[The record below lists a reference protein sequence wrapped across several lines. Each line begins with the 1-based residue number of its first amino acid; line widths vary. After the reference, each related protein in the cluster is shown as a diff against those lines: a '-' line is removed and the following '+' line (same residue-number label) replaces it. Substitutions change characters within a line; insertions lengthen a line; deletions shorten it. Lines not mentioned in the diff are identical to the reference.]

1 MPITKTV
8 LLLGSNMGDR
18 RKNLSAAIKEIN
30 TMIDKV
36 TMQSKIYETEPWG
49 NTDQE
54 KFYNM
59 CVVIDTNKEAEEIF
73 RRTLLIEKKLGR
85 VRNALQYQPRII
97 DIDILFVGD
106 TVINTHQLT
115 IPHEQIPNRRFTLTP
130 LAEIIPDFIHPV
142 MNKSVLELWNDCT
155 DTLACT
161 PVGTL

>member
-1 MPITKTV
+1 MAISKTI

-18 RKNLSAAIKEIN
+18 KKNLAAAVKEIS

-36 TMQSKIYETEPWG
+36 TLQSKIYETEPWG

-59 CVVIDTNKEAEEIF
+59 CVVVDTPKEAEEIF
-73 RRTLLIEKKLGR
+73 RRTLMIEKKLGR

-115 IPHEQIPNRRFTLTP
+115 IPHEQIANRRFTLTP
-130 LAEIIPDFIHPV
+130 LAEIVPDLIHPV
-142 MNKSVLELWNDCT
+142 LKKPVLELWNDCK
-155 DTLACT
+155 DTLACI